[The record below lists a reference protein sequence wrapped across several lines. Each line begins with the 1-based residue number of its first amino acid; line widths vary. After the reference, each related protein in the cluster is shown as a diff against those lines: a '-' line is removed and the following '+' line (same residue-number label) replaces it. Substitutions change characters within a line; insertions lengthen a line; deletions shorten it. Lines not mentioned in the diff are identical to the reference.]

1 MSSQRLDFD
10 AAAALS
16 CLGQTVL
23 MELVW
28 EGDPQTLW
36 GYYHIVGVVMPVEGI
51 YDHGHF
57 LVLSA
62 VSLEPFPTEVFWSN
76 IRSMTTLHQ
85 RSLEGID
92 LASLRSVA

>member
-1 MSSQRLDFD
+1 MSKDVSLD
-10 AAAALS
+10 AATALS

-28 EGDPQTLW
+28 EGDPESLW
-36 GYYHIVGVVMPVEGI
+36 GCYHIVGVVVPVEGI

-62 VSLEPFPTEVFWSN
+62 LSPEPFPSEVFWTN

-92 LASLRSVA
+92 LASLSSVA